1 MKVIIRTENAGV
13 HFGTLG
19 KKEGS
24 EVTLDDSIRLWYWAG
39 ACSLSQLAIDGT
51 KKPEE
56 CKFSVPTQGHQ
67 LLGVIEIIPCTDK
80 SVKSIEGVSS
90 WKS

>member
-13 HFGTLG
+13 HFGTLT
-19 KKEGS
+19 KKEGA
-24 EVTLDDSIRLWYWAG
+24 EVTLDDSVRLWYWAG

-56 CKFSVPTQGHQ
+56 CKFSVATQGHQ
-67 LLGVIEIIPCTDK
+67 LLGVIEIIPCSGK
-80 SVKSIEGVSS
+80 AIKSIEGVSS
-90 WKS
+90 WKL